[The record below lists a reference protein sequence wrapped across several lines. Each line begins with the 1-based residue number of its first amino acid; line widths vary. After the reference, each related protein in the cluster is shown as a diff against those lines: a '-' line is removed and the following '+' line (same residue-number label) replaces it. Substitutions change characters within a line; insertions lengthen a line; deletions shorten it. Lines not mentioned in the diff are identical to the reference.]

1 MKRFAIFILTN
12 GRPNHQYTLEFLR
25 KSFKGDVFLVCDNED
40 KTLKEY
46 QRNYG
51 EQVIVFDK
59 KEWVSK
65 SDPMDNFQSKNSV
78 LYARNAVFEIAKDMG
93 YDFFVMVDDDVTGLS
108 FRYEKDGKL
117 VGKPVKDFNKVSSVI
132 LETMDDTGTDFFSF
146 GMDKIYIG
154 GLSNGQYRKK
164 IIDKVYCFIFCRT
177 EQQHFYKGIMNEDE
191 INNILSMSV
200 GKLAK
205 SLTAIQINYKPIG
218 RDNIGGNAETYNENG
233 YYSYVRN
240 FYPIIAFP
248 VLQLKLGKNGFT
260 FGCDRAYY
268 TVQVLP
274 ESLKKMS

>member
-25 KSFKGDVFLVCDNED
+25 KSFKGDVFLICDNED

-46 QRNYG
+46 QNNYG

-59 KEWVSK
+59 NEWVSK

-93 YDFFVMVDDDVTGLS
+93 YEYFVMVDDDVTGLS

-117 VGKPVKDFNKVSSVI
+117 VGKPVKNFNKVSSVI
-132 LETMDDTGTDFFSF
+132 LETMDNTGTDFFSF
-146 GMDKIYIG
+146 GVDKIYLG
-154 GLSNGQYRKK
+154 GLANNQYQKK

-191 INNILSMSV
+191 INNLLSMSV

-205 SLTAIQINYKPIG
+205 SLTVIQIQYKPMG
-218 RDNIGGNAETYNENG
+218 PENIGGNAETYKENDM
-233 YYSYVRN
+233 YSYVRN

-248 VLQLKLGKNGFT
+248 VLKIKTNKKGFK
-260 FGCDRAYY
+260 FSCDSSSY
-268 TVQVLP
+268 TVKILP
-274 ESLKKMS
+274 ESLKK

>member
-25 KSFKGDVFLVCDNED
+25 KSFKGDVFLLCDNED

-46 QRNYG
+46 QKNYG
-51 EQVIVFDK
+51 EQVVVFDK

-93 YDFFVMVDDDVTGLS
+93 YEFFVMVDDDVTGLS

-117 VGKPVKDFNKVSSVI
+117 VGEPVKDFNKVSSVI
-132 LETMDDTGTDFFSF
+132 LETMDNTGTDFFSF

-154 GLSNGQYRKK
+154 GSSNSQYKKK

-205 SLTAIQINYKPIG
+205 SLTAIQIQYKPIG

-233 YYSYVRN
+233 YYSYIRN

>member
-25 KSFKGDVFLVCDNED
+25 KSFNDDVFLLCDNED

-46 QRNYG
+46 QKNYG
-51 EQVIVFDK
+51 DKVLVFDK
-59 KEWVSK
+59 NEWVSK
-65 SDPMDNFQSKNSV
+65 SDQMDNFQSKKTV
-78 LYARNAVFEIAKDMG
+78 LYARNAVFQIAKDMG
-93 YDFFVMVDDDVTGLS
+93 YDYFAMVDDDVTGLS

-117 VGKPVKDFNKVSSVI
+117 VGKPVKDFDKVSSAI
-132 LETMDDTGTDFFSF
+132 LEAMDNTGTDFFSF
-146 GMDKIYIG
+146 GLDKIYIG
-154 GLSNGQYRKK
+154 GLANGQYQKK
-164 IIDKVYCFIFCRT
+164 IIDKVYCFVFCRT

-191 INNILSMSV
+191 IHNILSMSV
-200 GKLAK
+200 GTLVKTTTL
-205 SLTAIQINYKPIG
+205 IQIQTKPIG
-218 RDNIGGNAETYNENG
+218 RDSVGGNAETYNENG

-248 VLQLKLGKNGFT
+248 VLQLKSGKKGFT

-274 ESLKKMS
+274 ESLKK

>member
-25 KSFKGDVFLVCDNED
+25 KSFKGDVFLICDNED

-46 QRNYG
+46 QNNYG

-59 KEWVSK
+59 NEWVSK

-93 YDFFVMVDDDVTGLS
+93 YEYFVMVDDDVTGLS

-117 VGKPVKDFNKVSSVI
+117 VGKPVKNFNKVSSVI
-132 LETMDDTGTDFFSF
+132 LETMDNTGTDFFSF

-154 GLSNGQYRKK
+154 GSSNSQYQKK

-205 SLTAIQINYKPIG
+205 SLTAIQIQYKPIG

-233 YYSYVRN
+233 YYSYIRN

-274 ESLKKMS
+274 ESLKK

>member
-25 KSFKGDVFLVCDNED
+25 KSFNGDVFLLCDNED
-40 KTLKEY
+40 STLKDY
-46 QRNYG
+46 QKNYG
-51 EQVIVFDK
+51 DKVLVFDK
-59 KEWVSK
+59 NEWVSK
-65 SDPMDNFQSKNSV
+65 SDPMDNFQSKKSV

-93 YDFFVMVDDDVTGLS
+93 YDYFAMVDDDVTGLS

-117 VGKPVKDFNKVSSVI
+117 VGKPVKDFDKVSSSI
-132 LETMDDTGTDFFSF
+132 LEAMDNTGTDFFSF
-146 GMDKIYIG
+146 GLDKIYIG
-154 GLSNGQYRKK
+154 GLANGQYQKK
-164 IIDKVYCFIFCRT
+164 IIDKVYCFVFCKT

-191 INNILSMSV
+191 IHNILSMSV
-200 GKLAK
+200 GTLVKTTTL
-205 SLTAIQINYKPIG
+205 IQIQTKPIG
-218 RDNIGGNAETYNENG
+218 RDSVGGNAETYNENG

-248 VLQLKLGKNGFT
+248 VLQLKSGKKGFT

-274 ESLKKMS
+274 ESLKK